1 MSREGVSSRSCLDG
15 RSALGH
21 ALVLLSALLLL
32 ADGTGFGPVRL
43 SRDVREATDASHCVE
58 ADCAGQASRPEG
70 VVGVAVT
77 VLGQRF
83 EKSGPSDHSPSWR
96 GRVKQWGW
104 TASRLDA
111 EVHGVIRHFGLGA
124 WRQRNGHLSDRP
136 LIFTIS
142 AQGPPVAA

>member
-1 MSREGVSSRSCLDG
+1 MPRQGASPSSCVDG
-15 RSALGH
+15 RTALRH

-32 ADGTGFGPVRL
+32 ADGTGLGAVRL
-43 SRDVREATDASHCVE
+43 SRDVREATDASDCVE

-70 VVGVAVT
+70 VVGVAVS

-83 EKSGPSDHSPSWR
+83 EKSGPSDHPPSSR
-96 GRVKQWGW
+96 GRVKAWGW

-124 WRQRNGHLSDRP
+124 WRQRNGHVSDRP